1 MERDE
6 MNGPFLSFPFFFMDV
21 VFIVYPFSLLH
32 CVYCVHCVQ
41 SVKFTNR
48 NTYIFLTCYVCVC
61 VCVLVMKVAG
71 RAMQHG
77 AGATASGTGGAG
89 GAGGGAGGAA
99 GSGRRAVAL
108 TGGSSL
114 VSLGGAVRRCV
125 GTLVEKEGIRVGLF
139 RGWWPTLLRQVPSGA
154 VYFSVFEALKRQFG
168 DGTLATAVAGGCG
181 GCAGYLC
188 TYVNGF
194 LCRGYL

>member
-1 MERDE
+1 
-6 MNGPFLSFPFFFMDV
+6 
-21 VFIVYPFSLLH
+21 
-32 CVYCVHCVQ
+32 
-41 SVKFTNR
+41 
-48 NTYIFLTCYVCVC
+48 
-61 VCVLVMKVAG
+61 
-71 RAMQHG
+71 MQHS

-89 GAGGGAGGAA
+89 GAGGGAGAAA
-99 GSGRRAVAL
+99 GGGGRRAVASTAS

-114 VSLGGAVRRCV
+114 VSMGGAVRRCV

-154 VYFSVFEALKRQFG
+154 VYFSVFEALKRRLG

-188 TYVNGF
+188 TYVKGF
-194 LCRGYL
+194 SLIGVVTVYRKGFIDDLW